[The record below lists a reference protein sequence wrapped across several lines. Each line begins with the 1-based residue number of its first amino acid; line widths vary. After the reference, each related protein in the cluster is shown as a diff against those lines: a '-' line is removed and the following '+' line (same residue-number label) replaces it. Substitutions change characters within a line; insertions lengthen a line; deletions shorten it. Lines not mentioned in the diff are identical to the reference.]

1 MTKLQR
7 IDNLIA
13 TLESQLEEIY
23 NQMEE
28 TDDQDEIF
36 NLDDLTTEIIRKL
49 AKLEVSRDEAR
60 IMQHWNAGRYDND
73 DADFIS

>member
-23 NQMEE
+23 NQMEK

-49 AKLEVSRDEAR
+49 AKLEVSRHEAR
-60 IMQHWNAGRYDND
+60 IMQHHNAGRYDND
-73 DADFIS
+73 EGDFIS

>member
-13 TLESQLEEIY
+13 TLENQLEEIY

-49 AKLEVSRDEAR
+49 AELEVSRLLCFHYATLQCR
-60 IMQHWNAGRYDND
+60 
-73 DADFIS
+73 SL

>member
-28 TDDQDEIF
+28 TDYQDEIF

-49 AKLEVSRDEAR
+49 AKLEVSRHEAR
-60 IMQHWNAGRYDND
+60 IMQHWNAGRYDTD
-73 DADFIS
+73 DDDFIS

>member
-23 NQMEE
+23 NQMEK

-49 AKLEVSRDEAR
+49 AKLEVSRHEAR
-60 IMQHWNAGRYDND
+60 IVQHYNAGRYDND
-73 DADFIS
+73 EGDFIS